1 MDCRAFSRHI
11 GDYVNRT
18 LSGSIAEEAE
28 AHLSVCPQC
37 AALVRELENA
47 SDMVR
52 SLHRVSAPAG
62 FEQRL
67 RGRLAACSASETAD
81 AGRIRRWLGAVRK
94 AFAGTAVHPR
104 RLALRLVRLG
114 GGLLLCAVI
123 VGSILLI
130 GQGRY
135 DQAETDWGYIE
146 TCREQHASF
155 ASANPLADESAVI
168 LRERA
173 RDLGSDL

>member
-1 MDCRAFSRHI
+1 MDCKAFSKHI

-18 LSGSIAEEAE
+18 LSGSVADEAK

-37 AALVRELENA
+37 TALVKELEGA
-47 SDMVR
+47 SAMVR

-67 RGRLAACSASETAD
+67 RDRLAACKAPETAD
-81 AGRIRRWLGAVRK
+81 AGRIRGWLGAIRS
-94 AFAGTAVHPR
+94 AFAGAPVHPR
-104 RLALRLVRLG
+104 RLALRPALV
-114 GGLLLCAVI
+114 GLLLCAAI
-123 VGSILLI
+123 AGSMLFVGR
-130 GQGRY
+130 GRY
-135 DQAETDWGYIE
+135 SERADMDWAYIE

-155 ASANPLADESAVI
+155 ASTNPLADESAII